1 MKIRTSNDTV
11 KPLVLLLFIL
21 AGAIIGSIGCVAA
34 PEYGLWENVIFRQ
47 GIGTDSA
54 AYPFGFLLLRAA
66 GIPILWM
73 LFAMFTGF
81 SLAGAPFACALLLF
95 RGMALGTV
103 LAQLYFAQGVT
114 GCLTALLFVMPYTLA
129 GIFLYAT
136 GMRESLRL
144 SYGIFRF
151 VCLGRGEKPVLR
163 LYLIRYAVLLL
174 FLCIIGLLQC
184 LLLRFGYPVYLEIM
198 TGK

>member
-1 MKIRTSNDTV
+1 MKNGTS
-11 KPLVLLLFIL
+11 KSAASPLLLLFIL
-21 AGAIIGSIGCVAA
+21 AGVIIGSIGCVTL
-34 PEYGLWENVIFRQ
+34 PECALWENSLFRQ
-47 GIGTDSA
+47 GIGTDPA
-54 AYPFGFLLLRAA
+54 AYPFGFLLLRAV
-66 GIPILWM
+66 GIPLLWM
-73 LFAMFTGF
+73 LLALLIGMSLVGVPF
-81 SLAGAPFACALLLF
+81 SYALLLF

-103 LAQLYFAQGVT
+103 LAQLYLIQGVT
-114 GCLTALLFVMPYTLA
+114 GCLTALLFVMPYALA

-144 SYGIFRF
+144 SSGMFRF
-151 VCLGRGEKPVLR
+151 LCLDRGEKPELR

-184 LLLRFGYPVYLEIM
+184 LLLRYGYPEYLKIM